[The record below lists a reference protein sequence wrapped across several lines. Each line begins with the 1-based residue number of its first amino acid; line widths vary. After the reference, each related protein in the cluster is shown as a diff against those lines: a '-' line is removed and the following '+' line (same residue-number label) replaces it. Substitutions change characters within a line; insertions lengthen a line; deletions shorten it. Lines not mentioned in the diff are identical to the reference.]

1 MTDREQP
8 RTFSERIESMN
19 VAFLVKVPVK
29 LIERF
34 AQLVEEAVNDV
45 EGRLVYTKVDS
56 ERLAIVRAERD
67 DFRRDE
73 GR

>member
-56 ERLAIVRAERD
+56 ERLAIVRAERG

-73 GR
+73 ER

>member
-45 EGRLVYTKVDS
+45 EGRLIYTKVDS
-56 ERLAIVRAERD
+56 ERLSIVRAERD